1 MHLFPFDA
9 MPYITWMQDP
19 QIAITIFEQILKNHS
34 ASSSA
39 QLGLAKSLDRLAE
52 LNRSNDILKRAIS
65 EYEKYIAMD
74 KVNDTDLKW
83 AAERCIDRIRFSG
96 K

>member
-1 MHLFPFDA
+1 
-9 MPYITWMQDP
+9 MQDP
-19 QIAITIFEQILKNHS
+19 QHALTVFEQILENHP
-34 ASSSA
+34 ASLSA

-65 EYEKYIAMD
+65 EYKKYIAMD
-74 KVNDTDLKW
+74 KVNDTNLKW